1 MVNDLI
7 TTLAWIFIISII
19 ILLFPVSPLL
29 GVMADE
35 EDNAFF
41 WWIIVGFIIAILG
54 ILMFIIVLVNDVEIW
69 IKIVAGIIF
78 IPGAIY
84 EIVNRITE
92 AIYDQ
97 F

>member
-1 MVNDLI
+1 MTFEI
-7 TTLAWIFIISII
+7 MAWIFIISII
-19 ILLFPVSPLL
+19 ILVFPISPLL

-35 EDNAFF
+35 TDNAFF
-41 WWIIVGFIIAILG
+41 WWIVVGFIIAILG
-54 ILMFIIVLVNDVEIW
+54 ISTFIIILVNGVDIL
-69 IKIVAGIIF
+69 IKIIAGFIF

-92 AIYDQ
+92 AIYER